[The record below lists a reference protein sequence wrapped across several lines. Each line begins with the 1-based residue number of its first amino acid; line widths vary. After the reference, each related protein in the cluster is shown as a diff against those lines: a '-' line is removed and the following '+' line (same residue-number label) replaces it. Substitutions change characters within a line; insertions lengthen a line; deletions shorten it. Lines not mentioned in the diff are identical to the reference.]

1 MKTVYN
7 NIIPFKGFKAITIFP
22 FVFVRKSA
30 SFSDDDKRHE
40 CIHGEQQKE
49 TLIVLFYLWYG
60 IEYLIKWAYYRNR
73 HMAYKNVGFER
84 EAYDNQRDI
93 VYTDQRK
100 HFAWLK
106 YIAIRKS
113 YYGKTH

>member
-1 MKTVYN
+1 MIKVYN
-7 NIIPFKGFKAITIFP
+7 NIIPFKGYKALTFWP
-22 FVFVRKSA
+22 FVFIRKGA
-30 SFSDDDKRHE
+30 IYNEVDDNHE

-93 VYTDQRK
+93 VYVDTRK
-100 HFAWLK
+100 SFAWLK
-106 YIAIRKS
+106 YIATRKS